1 MNTRTKIITSIMSL
15 ILVAVAAT
23 FAVGN
28 MFAATRQNIDA
39 SFTVTYVAVDVN
51 AEVSATYY
59 KSEGDPVNLMN
70 GSSTILALNRNAE
83 TGSLTTANFTLSPK
97 LSWVVF
103 EYKIENKSPSV
114 GIRVVLEDTSITDN
128 VDVKYGFT
136 TTRVTSSV
144 SAKKAAATTAKSALT
159 AQTVNAGGTLY
170 CYIAIS
176 IVVMNANAS
185 YKSFPQDYPT
195 NGLKWTLT
203 SLSAS

>member
-1 MNTRTKIITSIMSL
+1 M
-15 ILVAVAAT
+15 
-23 FAVGN
+23 
-28 MFAATRQNIDA
+28 
-39 SFTVTYVAVDVN
+39 
-51 AEVSATYY
+51 
-59 KSEGDPVNLMN
+59 
-70 GSSTILALNRNAE
+70 
-83 TGSLTTANFTLSPK
+83 
-97 LSWVVF
+97 
-103 EYKIENKSPSV
+103 
-114 GIRVVLEDTSITDN
+114 LEDTSITDN

-144 SAKKAAATTAKSALT
+144 SAKKAAATTAKSGLS
-159 AQTVNAGGTLY
+159 AQTINAGGTLY

>member
-39 SFTVTYVAVDVN
+39 SFTVTYVAVDVD

-103 EYKIENKSPSV
+103 EYKI
-114 GIRVVLEDTSITDN
+114 
-128 VDVKYGFT
+128 
-136 TTRVTSSV
+136 
-144 SAKKAAATTAKSALT
+144 
-159 AQTVNAGGTLY
+159 
-170 CYIAIS
+170 
-176 IVVMNANAS
+176 
-185 YKSFPQDYPT
+185 
-195 NGLKWTLT
+195 
-203 SLSAS
+203 